1 MNYKFKV
8 GDKVHKPKGY
18 SFVGTV
24 VSVFMTT
31 SGEIRIVAEMR
42 DNGMLHVFNEAQLES
57 GWAQTSD
64 PWQEVVHLSQS
75 LPNDHDFGRAVRLH
89 VWEATGQK

>member
-31 SGEIRIVAEMR
+31 SGETRIVAEMR
-42 DNGMLHVFNEAQLES
+42 NNGMLHVFNENQLES
-57 GWAQTSD
+57 GWIQSND
-64 PWQEVVHLSQS
+64 PWQEVVQLSQA

-89 VWEATGQK
+89 VLETLSHK